1 MTDDELVSFLQWAL
15 PKIGFRW
22 KGFKKVRRQIG
33 KRLKLRLSELDLYD
47 IGAYKELLQK
57 VTAEW
62 GVFKSFCNITISR
75 FYRDK
80 SVFKTIQEKVFPDL
94 IKLAEKAD
102 KQQLNFW
109 SIGCCSGEEP
119 YTIAILWDEF
129 RGSNIPDQTSLKIL
143 ATDIS
148 QSLLQRAQTAIYT
161 TSSVRNLPNH
171 LINKS
176 FKVDN
181 RQYILEDRY
190 KKYIDF
196 QIQDICTT
204 IPKDKFNIILCRNL
218 IFTYFDYTIQKRLLN
233 KILKN
238 LEDGGFLVIGIHEKI
253 PPGEFLLQQI
263 EGINCIFRKVSN

>member
-47 IGAYKELLQK
+47 IGAYKELLQ
-57 VTAEW
+57 TAPAEW

-80 SVFKTIQEKVFPDL
+80 AVFKTIQENVFPDL
-94 IKLAEKAD
+94 IKLAKKTD
-102 KQQLNFW
+102 KQHLNFW

-119 YTIAILWDEF
+119 YTIAILWDEYLI
-129 RGSNIPDQTSLKIL
+129 SDLNDQISPEIL

-148 QSLLQRAQTAIYT
+148 PALIQRAQNAIYT
-161 TSSVRNLPNH
+161 TSGVRDLPNH
-171 LINKS
+171 LINRS

-181 RQYILEDRY
+181 RQYVLKDRY
-190 KKYIDF
+190 KKNIDF

-238 LEDGGFLVIGIHEKI
+238 LVDGGFLVIGIHEKL

-263 EGINCIFRKVSN
+263 EGINCIFRKVRN